1 VTETIEIVVDSADA
15 QVTVRVLDRGIGV
28 DEATADKAFDLFY
41 RTPEATRAAAGAGI
55 GLFVCRQLVEAMDG
69 RTWMRARDGGGTE
82 VGFSLPVVP
91 IEDDIGDE

>member
-1 VTETIEIVVDSADA
+1 
-15 QVTVRVLDRGIGV
+15 VTVRVLDRGIGV